1 MNFKSHPDKAL
12 EVHILGVLEKMK
24 RNCNFPMAEIA
35 VLFHDLGK
43 INPNFQEKLKPEN
56 KGVYL
61 GYTNHSYLSVYAFA
75 CYLEKNIAALK
86 AILGDDFLIKV
97 KCIVVIIAKHHGNL
111 PDFDAMLGVEQIEKV
126 EAFVKTKPL
135 LPMSVFYN
143 EKLGQIH
150 HPFEIYEH
158 EFLRKKLGVFNIKD
172 KENWQKD
179 ALNYFM
185 DMQFAFASLIEAD
198 KRDAGHKAVR
208 DYYHFDHAIEQSLSE
223 IEQGLTTIFEVLA
236 QKEDKSTLDILR
248 TSIRE
253 EAVANIGIALEQGK
267 RIFSLTAPTGA
278 GKTFTL
284 LALAREIQRT
294 NQRNKNGHKLG
305 ILYALPFLSITEQV
319 EQIIKIKMDNEG
331 NKSGIIS
338 DLLSF
343 SSKSINEKIEE
354 VQERLEQDASNDNLN
369 DLLQED
375 FIQHTFDH
383 PFMITTFVQFFETLM
398 SNHNST
404 MLKLPNFSNRI
415 FLIDEVQAL
424 PPRLYIF
431 FAAWL
436 KTFCEK
442 NNSYAIIST
451 ATMPHFSFPI
461 KTHLD
466 ALKKPELLFKSF
478 DKKENQPYEL
488 LDAKK
493 YFAEDIFNR
502 YKIDLIQEENFD
514 TKALKVHIETQSQA
528 VLVILNTIDD
538 TKKLYAA
545 FGDTENVILLNTH
558 FIPMDRRRKIALAK
572 EKLAKNEKVIIIS
585 TQLIEAGVDIDFP
598 IVYRDL
604 CPLPSLIQSAG
615 RCNRNNKRAMG
626 QVYFFNL
633 LDENGK
639 SRAELIYKNEAKE
652 FLEFCKTHILH
663 GVTENQLYGVQD
675 LFFKSISEN
684 LTIGAY
690 KIGNK
695 DENMIQ
701 LVNEAKFET
710 LGKFQLIDQ
719 SFFGSQYQ
727 YYIRENENDK
737 SYDVLID
744 LMFKMVKAEGY
755 EESTRYKIE
764 VNSQMK
770 NMADRLLTIRL
781 TPKKENLAPL
791 FSNVHKEYMG
801 IRVLQNLEDY
811 HFESGIRLDAT
822 HNCML

>member
-1 MNFKSHPDKAL
+1 MDFKSHPDKPL
-12 EVHILGVLEKMK
+12 EVHILGVLKKMK

-35 VLFHDLGK
+35 VLFHDIGK

-61 GYTNHSYLSVYAFA
+61 GYTNHSYLSVYVFA
-75 CYLEKNIAALK
+75 CYLEKNTAALK
-86 AILGDDFLIKV
+86 GILGEDFLIKV

-111 PDFDAMLGVEQIEKV
+111 PDFDAMLGLEQIEKV
-126 EAFVKTKPL
+126 EDFVKTKAL
-135 LPMSVFYN
+135 MPMSNFYR
-143 EKLGQIH
+143 EKLGQNH
-150 HPFEIYEH
+150 NPFEIYEH
-158 EFLRKKLGVFNIKD
+158 EFLRKKLGIFNIKD
-172 KENWQKD
+172 RENWQKD

-208 DYYHFDHAIEQSLSE
+208 EYYHFDHAIEQNVSE
-223 IEQGLTTIFEVLA
+223 IEQGLTTIFEGLA

-248 TSIRE
+248 TAIRE
-253 EAVANIGIALEQGK
+253 EAVENIGIALQQGK

-284 LALAREIQRT
+284 LALAREIQR
-294 NQRNKNGHKLG
+294 NNKRRKKEQKLG

-319 EQIIKIKMDNEG
+319 EQIIKIKTDSDG
-331 NKSGIIS
+331 KKSGIIS

-354 VQERLEQDASNDNLN
+354 VQERLEQDASKDNLN

-383 PFMITTFVQFFETLM
+383 PFVITTFVQFFETLM

-404 MLKLPNFSNRI
+404 LLKLPNFCNRI

-436 KTFCEK
+436 KAFCEK

-451 ATMPHFSFPI
+451 ATMPHFGFPI
-461 KTHLD
+461 KSHLE
-466 ALKKPELLFKSF
+466 ALKKPELLFKDF

-493 YFAEDIFNR
+493 YFDANIFNR

-514 TKALKVHIETQSQA
+514 IQALKAHIDTQSQA

-538 TKKLYAA
+538 TKKLYAT
-545 FGDTENVILLNTH
+545 FGDAENVILLNTH
-558 FIPMDRRRKIALAK
+558 FIPLDRRRKIADAK

-633 LDENGK
+633 SEENGK
-639 SRAELIYKNEAKE
+639 SRAELIYKDEAKV
-652 FLEFCKTHILH
+652 FLDFCKTHIQH
-663 GVTENQLYGVQD
+663 GVTENQLFEIQD
-675 LFFKSISEN
+675 LFFKSIAN
-684 LTIGAY
+684 DLTIGAY
-690 KIGNK
+690 KIGNQ
-695 DENMIQ
+695 DENMIE

-710 LGKFQLIDQ
+710 LGRFQLINQ
-719 SFFGSQYQ
+719 TFFGTQYQ
-727 YYIRENENDK
+727 YYIKENESDIA
-737 SYDVLID
+737 YDVLVG
-744 LMFKMVKAEGY
+744 LMFKMVKAAEY
-755 EESTRYKIE
+755 EESKRYKIE
-764 VNSQMK
+764 VNTQMK
-770 NMADRLLTIRL
+770 KMADRLLTIRL
-781 TPKKENLAPL
+781 SPKKENLAPH
-791 FSNVHKEYMG
+791 FTNVHKEYMG
-801 IRVLQNLEDY
+801 IRVLHNLDDY
-811 HFESGIRLDAT
+811 SFQSGIRLDAI